1 MPVLTA
7 AFHLLDPGSRGA
19 AALRTFLE
27 RDGAMLWFFEITAVR
42 RALELMARYADHPME
57 LADASLAAAEQLRI
71 TRIFTLDRKDFS
83 SYRARI
89 GRSQRGFKVLSP

>member
-1 MPVLTA
+1 
-7 AFHLLDPGSRGA
+7 
-19 AALRTFLE
+19 
-27 RDGAMLWFFEITAVR
+27 
-42 RALELMARYADHPME
+42 MARYADHPME